1 MYVGG
6 GDMASHYSHSE
17 KPSST
22 GPGFWR
28 LSIAACAA
36 VLSFC
41 SSVLVAR
48 TLGPSAFGSYTLALW
63 LATVMI
69 PAIGVGMSTLT
80 SRHIAEIQTREAPR
94 LAAGIFYFVWQQQY
108 SRILLYC
115 IIYLLLIF
123 PCSWFF
129 GTRAPVLLLLLAGL
143 TAPPLLLSSIVGT
156 TLRSLRRF
164 NLLAVIHLFGAVT
177 TLLLILIALQVPGEQ
192 IRLLLLVSATS
203 GVLTLLVGL
212 ICIIRLLPMQQPF
225 PPGPFLKE
233 RLTRGLSNSLLLF
246 TLDAIVWQRA
256 ELILLAHWRSAAELG
271 FYALSSLLSA
281 SIMDIPP
288 SLLATCVL
296 PLLLRYAPMHRY
308 ISADEAFATT
318 SRYML
323 ILTLPI
329 CVLML
334 LFCPALITFC
344 FGNAYLPAVTPL
356 RILLIASAFGS
367 VATVSLTQLA
377 NGERKRAQVWL
388 ALGAAIL
395 HIALALPCIV
405 LWGMI
410 GIAVASTLARVV
422 SAVGSVIICKKLMGT
437 S

>member
-1 MYVGG
+1 
-6 GDMASHYSHSE
+6 MASHYSHSE

-164 NLLAVIHLFGAVT
+164 NLLSVIHLFGAVT

-203 GVLTLLVGL
+203 VALTLLVGL

-410 GIAVASTLARVV
+410 GIAVASAFARVV